1 MLGPSS
7 ATLAFAIV
15 TDRRRL
21 AVRLTADALRHVRA
35 GHPWVY
41 DGSVKDV
48 SHIGEAGDLAVIFDD
63 KRNFAAIG
71 LWDPH
76 SPIRIRIL
84 HKGKPAQIDDAFWR
98 GRLQTAIAHRQI
110 LLDDP
115 DNTGIRLVNGEN
127 DQLPGLIVDQYA
139 DVLVIKLY
147 SSAWGAHL
155 DAITNA
161 LQDLLQPVT
170 IFLRLARDTARNTAA
185 PLSDGQVLHGPRA
198 PGLVWFK
205 ENGLTFGCSPAT
217 GQKTGTFLDQ
227 RDNRALVAQHS
238 KDASVLDVFCCSG
251 GFAVHAAAA
260 GARLVHTIDLSPHAI
275 DEVAANLDANRAVIR
290 ADLTVE
296 STVGDAFE
304 AMEALVRDGRRFD
317 IVVIDPPSFAPRES
331 AVPMA
336 LRAYQRLTALGLQL
350 VNDGGLL
357 FQASCSSRVDAED
370 FYATVHLQADL
381 AGVTL
386 TEIERTSHAL
396 DHRVGFVHGAYLKAL
411 LTQVER

>member
-1 MLGPSS
+1 M
-7 ATLAFAIV
+7 

-41 DGSVKDV
+41 DGSVKAA
-48 SHIGEAGDLAVIFDD
+48 SPEGEAGDLAVIFDD

-76 SPIRIRIL
+76 SPIRIRVL
-84 HKGKPAQIDDAFWR
+84 HKGKPIQIDDVFWR
-98 GRLQTAIAHRQI
+98 GRLEMALAHRQL
-110 LLDDP
+110 LLDDS

-147 SSAWGAHL
+147 SSAWAAHL
-155 DAITNA
+155 GAVTNA
-161 LQDLLQPVT
+161 LHELLQPTT
-170 IFLRLARDTARNTAA
+170 ILLRLARDTARNIAT
-185 PLSDGQVLHGPRA
+185 PLADGQVLYGPQV

-227 RDNRALVAQHS
+227 RDNRALVARHS

-260 GARLVHTIDLSPHAI
+260 GAKLVHGIDLSPHAI
-275 DEVAANLDANRAVIR
+275 DEVGINLDANRERLR
-290 ADLTVE
+290 ADLTFE

-304 AMEALVRDGRRFD
+304 TMEALVRTGRRFD

-331 AVPMA
+331 AVPLA

-350 VNDGGLL
+350 VNPGGLL
-357 FQASCSSRVDAED
+357 FQASCSSRVDAES
-370 FYATVHLQADL
+370 FYATVQLQADL
-381 AGVTL
+381 SGVTL
-386 TEIERTSHAL
+386 TEIERTGHAL
-396 DHRVGFVHGAYLKAL
+396 DHRIGFVHGAYLKAL
-411 LTQVER
+411 LTRVDR

>member
-1 MLGPSS
+1 M
-7 ATLAFAIV
+7 

-41 DGSVKDV
+41 DGSIKSV
-48 SHIGEAGDLAVIFDD
+48 SHDGEAGDLAVIFND
-63 KRNFAAIG
+63 RREFAAIG

-84 HKGKPAQIDDAFWR
+84 HKGKPTQIDDGFWR
-98 GRLQTAIAHRQI
+98 TRLKAALDHRQP

-115 DNTGIRLVNGEN
+115 DNTGLRLVNGEN

-139 DVLVIKLY
+139 DVIVIKLY
-147 SSAWGAHL
+147 SSAWASHV

-161 LQDLLQPVT
+161 LIELRAPTT
-170 IFLRLARDTARNTAA
+170 ILLRLARDTARHIA
-185 PLSDGQVLHGPRA
+185 PPLTDGLVLHGPGA
-198 PGLVWFK
+198 PDLVWFK
-205 ENGLTFGCSPAT
+205 ENGLAFGCSPAT

-227 RDNRALVAQHS
+227 RDNRALVARHS
-238 KDASVLDVFCCSG
+238 KNAKVLDVFCCSG
-251 GFAVHAAAA
+251 GFTVHAAAA
-260 GARLVHTIDLSPHAI
+260 GAALVHSVDLSPHAI
-275 DEVAANLDANRAVIR
+275 EEVAANLEANRAVVR
-290 ADLTVE
+290 PDLTAE

-304 AMEALVRDGRRFD
+304 VMEKLIREGRRFD
-317 IVVIDPPSFAPRES
+317 VVVIDPPSFAPRES
-331 AVPMA
+331 AVSMA

-350 VNDGGLL
+350 LEDGGLL

-370 FYATVHLQADL
+370 LYATIHLQADL

-386 TEIERTSHAL
+386 SELERTGHAL
-396 DHRVGFVHGAYLKAL
+396 DHRIGFVHGEYLKAL
-411 LTQVER
+411 LARVDR

>member
-1 MLGPSS
+1 M
-7 ATLAFAIV
+7 

-41 DGSVKDV
+41 DGSIKSA
-48 SHIGEAGDLAVIFDD
+48 SHLGEAGDLAVIFDD
-63 KRNFAAIG
+63 NRNFAAIG

-84 HKGKPAQIDDAFWR
+84 HKGKPTQIDDGFWHS
-98 GRLQTAIAHRQI
+98 RLETALTHRQA

-127 DQLPGLIVDQYA
+127 DHLPGLIVDQYA

-147 SSAWGAHL
+147 SSAWAVHL
-155 DAITNA
+155 DAITSV
-161 LQDLLQPVT
+161 LQELLHPTT
-170 IFLRLARDTARNTAA
+170 ILLRLARDTARNIAA
-185 PLSDGQVLHGPRA
+185 PLADGQVLCGPQA

-205 ENGLTFGCSPAT
+205 ENGLTFGCSPTT

-227 RDNRALVAQHS
+227 RDNRALVAHHS
-238 KDASVLDVFCCSG
+238 KDASMLDVFCCSG
-251 GFAVHAAAA
+251 GFTVHAAAA
-260 GARLVHTIDLSPHAI
+260 GAKLVHGIDLSSHAI
-275 DEVAANLDANRAVIR
+275 NEVGVNLDANQARLR

-304 AMEALVRDGRRFD
+304 TMEELVRTGRRFD

-350 VNDGGLL
+350 VNAGGLL
-357 FQASCSSRVDAED
+357 FQASCSSRVDAES
-370 FYATVHLQADL
+370 FYATIQRQADL
-381 AGVTL
+381 SGVTL
-386 TEIERTSHAL
+386 TEIERTGHAL
-396 DHRVGFVHGAYLKAL
+396 DHRIGFVHGSYLKAL
-411 LTQVER
+411 LARVDR

>member
-1 MLGPSS
+1 M
-7 ATLAFAIV
+7 

-41 DGSVKDV
+41 DGSVKSV
-48 SHIGEAGDLAVIFDD
+48 SHVGEAGDLAVIFND
-63 KRNFAAIG
+63 KRDFAAIG

-84 HKGKPAQIDDAFWR
+84 HKGKPTQVDDAFW
-98 GRLQTAIAHRQI
+98 TAKLEAALVHRQP

-127 DQLPGLIVDQYA
+127 DELPGLIVDQYA

-147 SSAWGAHL
+147 SSAWAPHL

-161 LQDLLQPVT
+161 LRDLLQPTT
-170 IFLRLARDTARNTAA
+170 ILLRLARDTARHIAT
-185 PLSDGQVLHGPRA
+185 PLIDGLVLHGQAVPE
-198 PGLVWFK
+198 LVWFK

-227 RDNRALVAQHS
+227 RDNRALVARHS

-251 GFAVHAAAA
+251 GFTVHAAAA
-260 GARLVHTIDLSPHAI
+260 GAQRVHSVDLSPHAI
-275 DEVAANLDANRAVIR
+275 GEVAANLEANRARLR
-290 ADLTVE
+290 ADLTTE

-304 AMEALVRDGRRFD
+304 VMEALVRDQHRFD

-357 FQASCSSRVDAED
+357 FQASCSSRVDADE

-381 AGVTL
+381 AGVSL
-386 TEIERTSHAL
+386 TEVERTSHAL
-396 DHRVGFVHGAYLKAL
+396 DHRIGFVHGAYLKAIL
-411 LTQVER
+411 ARVDR